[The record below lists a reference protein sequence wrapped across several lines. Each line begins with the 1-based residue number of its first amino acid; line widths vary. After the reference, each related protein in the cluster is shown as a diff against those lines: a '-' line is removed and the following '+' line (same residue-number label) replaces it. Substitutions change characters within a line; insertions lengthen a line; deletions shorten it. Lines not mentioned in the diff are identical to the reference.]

1 MSRLKIQKSYHDN
14 GRTGILYIVPTPI
27 GNLDDLTIRALNTLR
42 QVHLIA
48 AEDTRNTKKLLS
60 HFDIHCPLTSYHEH
74 SQQSKQEYLLNV
86 LKKGQHLALVSD
98 AGMPGISD
106 PGTLLIQSAIE
117 EEIPVVVLPGANAAL
132 CGLVGSGLPT
142 DQFYFYGF
150 LPKKNK
156 ERKKAWQILKAQQAT
171 LILYESPYRLK
182 DTLMDIKENL
192 GNRRIALAREL
203 TKKFEEYVRGT
214 VEELIEWTESGM
226 VKGEFCIIIEGS
238 LAQVDENQSWW
249 EELTIIEHVDYYIET
264 DQLTSKEAIRKVAQD
279 RELKKRDIYQQYH
292 VD

>member
-226 VKGEFCIIIEGS
+226 LKGEFCIIIEGS